1 MADTAHR
8 ERKMHKY
15 EYYCSREDEI
25 QAERRIEDAKERMH
39 HERTQDEYEARE
51 NEQDIQESSNI

>member
-1 MADTAHR
+1 
-8 ERKMHKY
+8 MHKY